1 VAHSQNERREGLFCV
16 AEVVIGPGGRD
27 LVGSVKP
34 SETGDVGSPLP
45 IPKGK
50 LGSGVTIQLRDKHFG
65 PL

>member
-1 VAHSQNERREGLFCV
+1 LFCV